1 MDENIWEM
9 QNVTAKAYSRVLLSN
24 IDLAFR
30 AGELVAV
37 LGPNGAG
44 KSTLLNVM
52 SGDRAYTAN
61 CLNFNGAPLDDWSI
75 NTRAKHI
82 AVMRQHS
89 AIDFPI
95 TALEVVL
102 LGRFPHHQ
110 GHERPFDIQIAFASL
125 SQMDAEHLA
134 ARLYNT
140 LSGGE
145 QQRVQAARALAQ
157 IAPASE
163 NTPSLIKSFLLDEP
177 TASLDWRH
185 ADTLLAH
192 LKKLA
197 HQQNVC
203 VVIAIHDI
211 NLAARYADRLLFIRD
226 ARIHTFG
233 PPSSTLTVEN
243 LSAVFDLNA
252 TIISHPHDGIPYVV
266 PLNSS
271 KI

>member
-1 MDENIWEM
+1 MAENVWEM
-9 QNVTAKAYSRVLLSN
+9 RGVVVKTHNRVLLSQV
-24 IDLAFR
+24 DLELH

-61 CLNFNGAPLDDWSI
+61 MLHFNGSPLHAWPI
-75 NTRAKHI
+75 NARAKHI

-110 GHERPFDIQIAFASL
+110 GHERPFDIQIAHAAL
-125 SQMDAEHLA
+125 SQMDADHLA

-157 IAPASE
+157 IAPPSE
-163 NTPSLIKSFLLDEP
+163 NTPTHIKSFLLDEP

-185 ADTLLAH
+185 ADHLLAH
-192 LKKLA
+192 LKKLS
-197 HQQNVC
+197 HQHNIC
-203 VVIAIHDI
+203 VVVAIHDI

-226 ARIHTFG
+226 ARIRAFG

-243 LSAVFDLNA
+243 MLAVFDLNA
-252 TIISHPHDGIPYVV
+252 TIISHPHDGTPYII
-266 PLNSS
+266 PLN
-271 KI
+271 IP